1 MTSTKPTN
9 SFKNGKGVD
18 NGLGPSRI
26 ERRKT
31 EFRDKITRAALELF
45 ARDGV
50 ADTSIASIIEAA
62 DIAHKTF
69 FNHFPTK
76 DHLLQHIVSSHA
88 EQAYAFFRQSVKRHS
103 DPAKQLEYC
112 LMQIAR
118 ALEPLDSQR
127 YKELVT
133 FYFVSNASTHEFRDA
148 QKQNFSALVTQILLE
163 AKSQNR
169 LTPGFS
175 IEVLNEMI
183 VGICVATLLSWS
195 VEERHPIAEKM
206 KQAAK
211 FISASVFS
219 TKIEV
224 DRSA

>member
-1 MTSTKPTN
+1 MTSTRTAKSPN
-9 SFKNGKGVD
+9 ARKGVD
-18 NGLGPSRI
+18 SGLGRSRI

-31 EFRDKITRAALELF
+31 EFRDKITHAALKLF
-45 ARDGV
+45 ASDGV

-88 EQAYAFFRQSVKRHS
+88 EQAYAFFRESVKRHN

-133 FYFVSNASTHEFRDA
+133 FYFVSHASTREFRQT
-148 QKQNFSALVTQILLE
+148 QKENFSALVTQILWD

-169 LTPGFS
+169 LHSGFS
-175 IEVLNEMI
+175 ISALTEII

-195 VEERHPIAEKM
+195 VEEGYPIAEKM

-211 FISASVFS
+211 FINASVFS
-219 TKIEV
+219 AKVEV